1 MRPVRSGWYEW
12 QLWLRIGNGLS
23 VVVPVM
29 GWYLLTRDSVLIEG
43 FRLIGVRNGD
53 CWRGMDRRNSG
64 SGEADIS

>member
-1 MRPVRSGWYEW
+1 
-12 QLWLRIGNGLS
+12 
-23 VVVPVM
+23 M